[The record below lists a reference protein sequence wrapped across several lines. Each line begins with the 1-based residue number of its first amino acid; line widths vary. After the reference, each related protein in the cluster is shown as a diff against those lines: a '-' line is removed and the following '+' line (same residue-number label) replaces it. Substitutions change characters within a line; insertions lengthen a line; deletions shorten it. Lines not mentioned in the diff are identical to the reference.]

1 MPCRQQPTHI
11 SVTQRA
17 WLTAPEKMHR
27 CLHKVLRKSL
37 LLLVQISMFAS
48 MMQTVILQMPAPEI
62 FRGLANA
69 SDLAD
74 QEADQID
81 GCIHGLVGLDRT
93 CPLPCFN
100 LNNRCLPQRCVLP
113 MYGEMKDRS
122 PGESSQGGRNGHKAQ
137 HTVPRPCSQHTNRY
151 RCYFEFAS
159 FGNYIEL

>member
-11 SVTQRA
+11 SVTQRE

-27 CLHKVLRKSL
+27 CLHKVLPKSL

-93 CPLPCFN
+93 CPLLQPEQT
-100 LNNRCLPQRCVLP
+100 LPSAEVCPANVW
-113 MYGEMKDRS
+113 
-122 PGESSQGGRNGHKAQ
+122 
-137 HTVPRPCSQHTNRY
+137 
-151 RCYFEFAS
+151 
-159 FGNYIEL
+159 